1 MHKYNQ
7 RGTSCWLGNQSTWL
21 RNHDSARASLSN
33 TETYTETEAGKGR
46 ASRDRQ
52 DTKDENK
59 TERVKERT
67 NALREIINYIPNTDL
82 TDSERMSLAKVP
94 FAIKQRIM
102 IRVPR

>member
-1 MHKYNQ
+1 MLLE
-7 RGTSCWLGNQSTWL
+7 LG
-21 RNHDSARASLSN
+21 HGSAHTTMSN
-33 TETYTETEAGKGR
+33 TETYPETRDKYRGKNR